1 MTKFQTPTT
10 ETSELRLPKIKQ
22 LMLIGLCQ
30 LIFARMD
37 LRVLVLTLRATEMLN
52 RPSKPG
58 APISQ
63 SYNTLRFVR

>member
-1 MTKFQTPTT
+1 MTKYQTPTT

-63 SYNTLRFVR
+63 SYNTLRFAR

>member
-1 MTKFQTPTT
+1 MTKYQTPTT

-58 APISQ
+58 APINQ
-63 SYNTLRFVR
+63 SYNTLRFAR